1 MRKPEIEKQMN
12 DHIDQWK
19 QSGLSQKSYCEQHG
33 LVLHQFVYWVG
44 KRRKSEE
51 HRAEFITLSMPQQ
64 QCDIHLRLPNGV
76 EIALPANTSV
86 SYLKALIPY

>member
-12 DHIDQWK
+12 DHIDHWK
-19 QSGLSQKSYCEQHG
+19 QSGQSQKNYCEQHG

-44 KRRKSEE
+44 KRRKAEE
-51 HRAEFITLSMPQQ
+51 NRTDFITLSMPEHQGSIQ
-64 QCDIHLRLPNGV
+64 LRLPNGV
-76 EIALPANTSV
+76 EIALPANIPV

>member
-1 MRKPEIEKQMN
+1 MRKPESEKQMN

-19 QSGLSQKSYCEQHG
+19 QSGLSQKNYCEQHG

-44 KRRKSEE
+44 KRRKAQEN
-51 HRAEFITLSMPQQ
+51 RADFITLSMPHQQ
-64 QCDIHLRLPNGV
+64 GDIQLRLPNGV
-76 EIALPANTSV
+76 EIALPANTPV